1 MMVHKVKKY
10 IIITK
15 TDKNKVTSDRG
26 GVKKKKKGKGVD
38 NMKMY
43 IYTCTNMKQIIF

>member
-1 MMVHKVKKY
+1 MVHKVKKY

-26 GVKKKKKGKGVD
+26 GVKKKGKGVD

-43 IYTCTNMKQIIF
+43 IYTNM

>member
-15 TDKNKVTSDRG
+15 TDKNKVTLDRG
-26 GVKKKKKGKGVD
+26 GVKKKKEKGVD

-43 IYTCTNMKQIIF
+43 IHVYTNMKQIIY

>member
-26 GVKKKKKGKGVD
+26 GVKKNGKGVD

>member
-1 MMVHKVKKY
+1 M
-10 IIITK
+10 
-15 TDKNKVTSDRG
+15 SDRG
-26 GVKKKKKGKGVD
+26 GVKKKGKGVD

>member
-26 GVKKKKKGKGVD
+26 GVKKKKRKGVD

-43 IYTCTNMKQIIF
+43 IYTCTNMKQIVF

>member
-1 MMVHKVKKY
+1 MVHKVKKY

-26 GVKKKKKGKGVD
+26 GVKKGKGVD

-43 IYTCTNMKQIIF
+43 IYTNM